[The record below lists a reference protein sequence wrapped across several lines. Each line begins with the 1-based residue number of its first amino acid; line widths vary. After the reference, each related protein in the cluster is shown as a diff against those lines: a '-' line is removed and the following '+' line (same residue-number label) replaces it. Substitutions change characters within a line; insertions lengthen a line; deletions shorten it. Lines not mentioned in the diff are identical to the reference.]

1 MSRNER
7 LGRVARFSVLYP
19 FTQQAA
25 RITKAKKRYLFCI
38 VLTYQYLCPAILQ
51 SDKKEFMIR
60 KANKGD
66 IQRIIELLHQVN
78 MVHHVL
84 RPDLFKPYT
93 TKYNEQELEVMLD
106 DDSKPIFVNDEGAV
120 LGYAFCQITEVKGDQ
135 LLEDIKTLY
144 IDDICVD
151 ENARGKHV
159 GKALYEYVR
168 DYAKTIG
175 CNNITLN
182 VWEGNEPALHF
193 YKNMGMQVQ
202 KTTMEIIL

>member
-1 MSRNER
+1 M
-7 LGRVARFSVLYP
+7 
-19 FTQQAA
+19 
-25 RITKAKKRYLFCI
+25 TKKWPR
-38 VLTYQYLCPAILQ
+38 T
-51 SDKKEFMIR
+51 MR
-60 KANKGD
+60 KARKED

-78 MVHHVL
+78 MVHHVI

-93 TKYNEQELEVMLD
+93 TKYNEQELEAMLD
-106 DDSKPIFVNDEGAV
+106 DDSKPIFVYDDGMV
-120 LGYAFCQITEVKGDQ
+120 LGYAFCQITEVRDNQ

-151 ENARGKHV
+151 ENARGRHI

-168 DYAKTIG
+168 DYAKSIG

-193 YKNMGMQVQ
+193 YRSMGMQVQ
-202 KTTMEIIL
+202 KTTMEVILK

>member
-1 MSRNER
+1 
-7 LGRVARFSVLYP
+7 
-19 FTQQAA
+19 
-25 RITKAKKRYLFCI
+25 
-38 VLTYQYLCPAILQ
+38 
-51 SDKKEFMIR
+51 MIR
-60 KANKGD
+60 RAGKED

-84 RPDLFKPYT
+84 RPDLFKPHT
-93 TKYNEQELEVMLD
+93 TKYNEQELKSMLSD
-106 DDSKPIFVNDEGAV
+106 DTKPIFVYIDEDV
-120 LGYAFCQITEVKGDQ
+120 LGYAFCQITEVRGNQ

-151 ENARGKHV
+151 EQARGRHV

-168 DYAKTIG
+168 NYAKAIG

-182 VWEGNEPALHF
+182 VWEGNEPAWCF